1 MLITHP
7 HTKFRDELWYLFPH
21 AKSSETILVGFQF
34 CPPSK
39 IEFVLLSSLSL
50 CLCLSLSLCYETH
63 IRNSFYVCISKI
75 TCRYRESKHFVNKA
89 HKIPQIKQL
98 ILSTKTV
105 LIPGFIWRW
114 DCDIQNFLYTNYI
127 FYQHKRLFQEDCLLQ
142 QACVFHSM
150 DLFLSPS
157 LIAVYHQVSTLK
169 VLV

>member
-1 MLITHP
+1 MVFIP
-7 HTKFRDELWYLFPH
+7 PCQELRNYSCWL
-21 AKSSETILVGFQF
+21 SV
-34 CPPSK
+34 
-39 IEFVLLSSLSL
+39 LSSQQNRVCSPFFSFSLPLS
-50 CLCLSLSLCYETH
+50 LSLSLCYETH